1 MTNKFKKFN
10 LDNNIEK
17 AILNMGYKNPSE
29 VQEKVIPN
37 LIHKENVVVKSK
49 TGSGKTASFGIPVCE
64 MIDVNSN
71 SIQALIV
78 VPTRELALQVK
89 DELFSIGRLKKVR
102 CSAIFGKDPIKKQI
116 DELKQRV
123 HIVIATPGRIIDHIN
138 RGTINLNNIK
148 YFIIDE
154 ADKMLNKGF
163 IEDMEF
169 IFNKLPISTT
179 IGLFSATIDKDIKH
193 VYEKHIN
200 NYKIIEIE
208 SNENIDKKQI
218 EEKLIIVES
227 KEKYDILKKLIYINN
242 PKTTIIFLNTRD
254 EVIKLYNKMK
264 KDKFLVTH
272 IHGEM
277 SQEKRIYSIK
287 DFKKGKYNI
296 LVSTDVASRGIHI
309 DDVSLVI
316 NYDVPHDKENYIHR
330 IGRTGRKD
338 KYGKSITMCKKQDE
352 KYINQIKE
360 YIGRDIELIEHIDDD
375 MMVKCKIKFE
385 EECKNIL
392 KNKKLNLNSNN
403 NTHREITRLYLN
415 AGKKKKIRVVDIVGA
430 LNNIEFINN
439 EDIGVIEVCDLCS
452 YVDILNYKGKKVL
465 KKYKNL
471 NIKKKLVKIKQDN
484 SEN

>member
-1 MTNKFKKFN
+1 MTNKFTKFN
-10 LDNNIEK
+10 LDNRIEK
-17 AILNMGYKNPSE
+17 AIFNMGYKNPSE
-29 VQEKVIPN
+29 VQAQVIPS

-49 TGSGKTASFGIPVCE
+49 TGSGKTASFGIPICE
-64 MIDVNSN
+64 MVDVDSN
-71 SIQALIV
+71 SIQALII
-78 VPTRELALQVK
+78 VPTRELSIQVK
-89 DELFSIGRLKKVR
+89 NEISNIGRLKKVR

-116 DELKQRV
+116 NELKQRV

-163 IEDMEF
+163 VDDMEF
-169 IFNKLPISTT
+169 IFNKLPITTT
-179 IGLFSATIDKDIKH
+179 IGLFSATIDEEIKH

-208 SNENIDKKQI
+208 INENIDKKQI
-218 EEKLIIVES
+218 EEKLIIVEN
-227 KEKYDILKKLIYINN
+227 KDKYDTLKKLIYIND
-242 PKTTIIFLNTRD
+242 PKTIIIFLNTRD

-287 DFKKGKYNI
+287 DFKNGKYNI

-338 KYGKSITMCKKQDE
+338 KYGKAITMCKVQDE

-360 YIGRDIELIEHIDDD
+360 YIGRDIDLIEHIDDD
-375 MMVKCKIKFE
+375 SVVKGKIKFE
-385 EECKNIL
+385 EECKKIL
-392 KNKKLNLNSNN
+392 KNKKSNLNSNN
-403 NTHREITRLYLN
+403 NTHSEITRLYLN

>member
-1 MTNKFKKFN
+1 MTNKFTKFN
-10 LDNNIEK
+10 LDNRIEK
-17 AILNMGYKNPSE
+17 AIFNMGYKNPSE
-29 VQEKVIPN
+29 VQTQVIPS

-49 TGSGKTASFGIPVCE
+49 TGSGKTASFGIPICE
-64 MIDVNSN
+64 MVDVDSN
-71 SIQALIV
+71 SIQALII
-78 VPTRELALQVK
+78 VPTRELSIQVK
-89 DELFSIGRLKKVR
+89 NEISNIGRLKKVR

-116 DELKQRV
+116 NELKQRV

-138 RGTINLNNIK
+138 RGTINLSNIK

-163 IEDMEF
+163 VDDMEF
-169 IFNKLPISTT
+169 IFNKLPITTT
-179 IGLFSATIDKDIKH
+179 IGLFSATIDEEIKH
-193 VYEKHIN
+193 VYEKHMN

-208 SNENIDKKQI
+208 INENIDKKQI
-218 EEKLIIVES
+218 EEKLIIVEN
-227 KEKYDILKKLIYINN
+227 KDKYDTLKQLIYINN

-277 SQEKRIYSIK
+277 SQEKRIYSIQ
-287 DFKKGKYNI
+287 DFKNGKYNI

-316 NYDVPHDKENYIHR
+316 NYHVPRDKENYIHR

-338 KYGKSITMCKKQDE
+338 KYGKAITIANAQDD
-352 KYINQIKE
+352 KYVKQIKE
-360 YIGRDIELIEHIDDD
+360 YINRDIDLIEYIDEDN
-375 MMVKCKIKFE
+375 MVKGKIKFE
-385 EECKNIL
+385 EKCRNLL
-392 KNKKLNLNSNN
+392 KNKKSNLKNN
-403 NTHREITRLYLN
+403 NSTHSEITRIYLN
-415 AGKKKKIRVVDIVGA
+415 AGKKKKIRVIDIVGA
-430 LNNIEFINN
+430 LNNIDCINN

-452 YVDILNYKGKKVL
+452 YVDILNYKGERVL

-471 NIKKKLVKIKQDN
+471 NIKKKLVKIKKDN

>member
-1 MTNKFKKFN
+1 MNNKFKKFN
-10 LDNNIEK
+10 LDKSIEK

-37 LIHKENVVVKSK
+37 LINKENVVVNSK

-116 DELKQRV
+116 NELKQRV

-179 IGLFSATIDKDIKH
+179 IGLFSATIDEDIKH

-208 SNENIDKKQI
+208 SSENIDRKQI
-218 EEKLIIVES
+218 EEKLIIVEN
-227 KEKYDILKKLIYINN
+227 KEKYDTLKKLIYINN

-287 DFKKGKYNI
+287 DFKRCKYNI

-316 NYDVPHDKENYIHR
+316 NYDVPCDKENYIHR

-338 KYGKSITMCKKQDE
+338 KYGKAITMCKVQDE

-360 YIGRDIELIEHIDDD
+360 YIGRDIKLIEHIDDD
-375 MMVKCKIKFE
+375 SIYKGKIKFE
-385 EECKNIL
+385 E
-392 KNKKLNLNSNN
+392 
-403 NTHREITRLYLN
+403 
-415 AGKKKKIRVVDIVGA
+415 
-430 LNNIEFINN
+430 
-439 EDIGVIEVCDLCS
+439 
-452 YVDILNYKGKKVL
+452 
-465 KKYKNL
+465 
-471 NIKKKLVKIKQDN
+471 
-484 SEN
+484 